1 MSELDSELKRKS
13 HIDFIVV
20 YWIRWSSYKA
30 RNVGERIRVVMK
42 KRIADI
48 ATIIVGAF
56 LFALA
61 VNLFVIPNEFG
72 EGGVTGVT
80 IILYYLFQW
89 SPSIVNI
96 IINGLLLIVG
106 YKFLDR
112 QTTVYTILAVAF
124 NSLFLHLTEGWTI
137 ASHELTINAVFAG
150 VLVGTGIGLIVRV
163 GGTTAGTV
171 ILARIANKFLDW
183 NISYALLFF
192 DLIVAFSSYFIIG
205 PEKLMLTIVALYV
218 GTKVMDFIIEGLN
231 PKKAIMIISEKQND
245 IAEMVITQMDRGVT
259 VLSGHGYY
267 TKNPKEVLYIVIS
280 KQEVSTLKKI
290 VKSIDQSA
298 FLTIHDVRDVFGEG
312 FLDISK

>member
-1 MSELDSELKRKS
+1 
-13 HIDFIVV
+13 
-20 YWIRWSSYKA
+20 
-30 RNVGERIRVVMK
+30 MK
-42 KRIADI
+42 KRLADI
-48 ATIIVGAF
+48 AFIMVGAF
-56 LFALA
+56 FFALA

-89 SPSIVNI
+89 SPSIVNLV
-96 IINGLLLIVG
+96 INGLLLIIG
-106 YKFLDR
+106 YKFLDAR
-112 QTTVYTILAVAF
+112 TTLYTVIAVAF
-124 NSLFLHLTEGWTI
+124 NSLFLHLTANWRI
-137 ASHELTINAVFAG
+137 DSHEPTINAVFAG
-150 VLVGTGIGLIVRV
+150 ILVGAGIGLIVRV

-171 ILARIANKFLDW
+171 ILARIANKYLDW

-205 PEKLMLTIVALYV
+205 PEKLMLTIVILYV
-218 GTKVMDFIIEGLN
+218 GTKVMDFMIEGFN
-231 PKKAIMIISEKQND
+231 PKKAVMIISERQDK

-280 KQEVSTLKKI
+280 KQEVSALKKI
-290 VKSIDQSA
+290 VKAIDTAA
-298 FLTIHDVRDVFGEG
+298 FITIHDVRDVFGEG

>member
-1 MSELDSELKRKS
+1 
-13 HIDFIVV
+13 
-20 YWIRWSSYKA
+20 
-30 RNVGERIRVVMK
+30 MK

-112 QTTVYTILAVAF
+112 RTTVYTILAVAF

-290 VKSIDQSA
+290 VKSIDQAA